1 MTYIQ
6 NLSFS
11 ESPLYF
17 AYRRQTIGN
26 EQFHGTFHAHQ
37 GVEIL
42 FVHEGKGT
50 LIVDQQSYEVTAGML
65 CVFQPYQLHHI
76 QVSPDTPFIRSIV
89 HFEPYLY
96 ESYFE
101 RWPKLLTFFKQMH
114 TSKLPAPC
122 IYNISEPEPLL
133 SLFPSLEEKIPTL
146 AKKDELEEFSLF
158 LVAFF
163 RALRQIWERSDVQF
177 DSGHTRH
184 KHQAERILGWLEGHY
199 TEPLR
204 LEHMASEL
212 HLSPYHLSHLF
223 KECTGSSISDYVTA
237 RRMQQAVMLLT
248 STEQSIAQIAE
259 NIGITNSSYFCKMFK
274 SRMGSTPH
282 QFRLQWQKQR

>member
-1 MTYIQ
+1 MSFMQ
-6 NLSFS
+6 NLSIS

-17 AYRRQTIGN
+17 TYRRQTIGTD
-26 EQFHGTFHAHQ
+26 QFHGTFHAHK

-42 FVHEGKGT
+42 FVHEGQGI
-50 LIVDQQSYEVTAGML
+50 LIVDQKSYEVTAGML

-76 QVSPDTPFIRSIV
+76 QMNPDIPFIRSIV
-89 HFEPYLY
+89 HFEPFLY

-101 RWPKLLTFFKQMH
+101 RWPSLLAFFKQMH
-114 TSKLPAPC
+114 TSKLPTPC
-122 IYNISEPEPLL
+122 IYNIGEPASLL
-133 SLFPSLEEKIPTL
+133 SLFPSLHEKIPSL
-146 AKKDELEEFSLF
+146 SKNDYVEEFSLF
-158 LVAFF
+158 LIAFF
-163 RALRQIWERSDVQF
+163 RAFRQIWERSEVQF
-177 DSGHTRH
+177 DSGPTRH

-223 KECTGSSISDYVTA
+223 KECTGNSISEYVTA

-248 STEQSIAQIAE
+248 SSEQSIAQIGEA
-259 NIGITNSSYFCKMFK
+259 IGISNCSHFCKTFK
-274 SRMGSTPH
+274 IRMGSTPH